1 MNFQQNTM
9 HKTLVVY
16 DVKYSGWILAGIARD
31 IYNYIDGSKKLVSFS
46 GIHYRSYLKLFIFF
60 LFAHKI
66 IFVNQSTLRRTRIP
80 AFVLKTKNVLVFY
93 SHTNY
98 SMDNFT
104 INQLKSSRKIIV
116 MNSSEK
122 SKLGSI
128 GINTSKIVL
137 KPVGI
142 DFDKFKPFNK
152 NELNTIIMVSQL
164 HSRKNPELILSVVR
178 QLPSYKFILIGKN
191 WDGSDYLQNLKQLKN
206 FEFIEFDFKTYIS
219 NLNRGT
225 IFLSLSSLEGGP
237 IPILE
242 SMACGLVPVA
252 TNTGWAPDLIQDG
265 INGILLPIN
274 CEPESVKVALEKA
287 LKIDKLIVRK
297 SIESFTF
304 DSFLSEF

>member
-1 MNFQQNTM
+1 M
-9 HKTLVVY
+9 HKTLVIY
-16 DVKYSGWILAGIARD
+16 DEKYSGWILAGIAKD
-31 IYNYIDGSKKLVSFS
+31 IYNYIDGPKKLVLFS

-60 LFAHKI
+60 LFANKI

-104 INQLKSSRKIIV
+104 IKQLKCSNKIIV
-116 MNSSEK
+116 MNSGEQ
-122 SKLGSI
+122 SKLGGL
-128 GINTSKIVL
+128 GINSSKIVL

-142 DFDKFKPFNK
+142 DFDKFMPYNK

-164 HSRKNPELILSVVR
+164 HSRKNPELILKVVR
-178 QLPSYKFILIGKN
+178 YLPNYRFILIGKN
-191 WDGSDYLQNLKQLKN
+191 WDGSDYLHNLKQLKN
-206 FEFIEFDFKTYIS
+206 FEYIKFDFETYVY

-225 IFLSLSSLEGGP
+225 IFLSLSLLEGGP

-242 SMACGLVPVA
+242 SMACGLVPVTTA
-252 TNTGWAPDLIQDG
+252 TGWAPDLIQDG

-274 CEPESVKVALEKA
+274 CGPESVKVALEKA
-287 LKIDKLIVRK
+287 LKIDKSKVRK
-297 SIESFTF
+297 SIESLTL

>member
-1 MNFQQNTM
+1 MN
-9 HKTLVVY
+9 KTLVVY
-16 DVKYSGWILAGIARD
+16 DVKYSDWILAGIARD
-31 IYNYIDGSKKLVSFS
+31 IYNYIDESKKILAFS
-46 GIHYRSYLKLFIFF
+46 GTHYRSFLKLFTFF
-60 LFAHKI
+60 LFASKI

-98 SMDNFT
+98 SMDKFT
-104 INQLKSSRKIIV
+104 LNQLKSSNKIIV
-116 MNSSEK
+116 MNSGEQ
-122 SKLGSI
+122 SKLEGM
-128 GINTSKIVL
+128 GINASKIVL

-142 DFDKFKPFNK
+142 DFEKFKPFNK
-152 NELNTIIMVSQL
+152 NELNTIVMVSQL
-164 HSRKNPELILSVVR
+164 HSRKNPELILRVVR

-191 WDGSDYLQNLKQLKN
+191 WNGSDYLHNLKQLKN
-206 FEFIEFDFKTYIS
+206 FEYIEFDSKTYVS

-274 CEPESVKVALEKA
+274 CEPEAVKVAFEKA
-287 LKIDKLIVRK
+287 LKVDKLIVRK
-297 SIESFTF
+297 SIESLTF